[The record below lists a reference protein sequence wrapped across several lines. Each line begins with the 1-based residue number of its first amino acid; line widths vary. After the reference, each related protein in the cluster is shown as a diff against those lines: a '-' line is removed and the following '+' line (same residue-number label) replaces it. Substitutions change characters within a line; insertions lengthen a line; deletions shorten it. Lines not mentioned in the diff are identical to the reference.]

1 MDADAHSPEW
11 SLLPHDP
18 RTFFGLAD
26 GFDRKD
32 LKRAYNQLIR
42 QFKPE
47 KFPQEFQRI
56 RAAYELLDNHLRYGA
71 TMSTLGTAQQ
81 YTWQTDETDTTSAR
95 GRSGASPGASPSSSP
110 ATGASDA
117 AAAVLPL
124 QVRLRKEPLPDL
136 YRELAAKQYKLPYDF
151 YALAVMSDIV
161 QRKDGLQF
169 VRWLLQGLAEHRRDQ
184 ALLSLLY
191 EYLRGPVPIE
201 AAAGLLTAVSKTV
214 RTDAFFA
221 LTEGLWRRLL
231 RERPF
236 AEFAATLRACESN
249 LRDVAI
255 DGRLAFT
262 VELLKA
268 AIWVADREWI
278 DGAFALI
285 EENFE
290 RIPPQVQYD
299 LDVLDM
305 LKKYVA
311 GRPAMGTALPL
322 RRRIDD
328 ALRAYFSGDEATR
341 DRSVLECAVE
351 ISQRPE
357 KLLEAFPM
365 DSEED
370 YSNFYVLWTIVTG
383 DVGERY
389 APEAPA
395 TDVKAWISRGRALY
409 EGIEQQVKSSG
420 IYKRLGLATAAYW
433 IGVCAL
439 YAIVALLTLAL
450 GGLVASFVASD
461 SKAITG
467 LIAIVFFSI
476 GAFAAAWVHLWYI
489 NPRWSTYRQRQQ
501 KACYTAVS
509 RGELA
514 AFLQRSRF
522 TREELKELLFSADI
536 RNLSLAQT
544 TADHFQRDYGLAI
557 YAMAMRFQI

>member
-18 RTFFGLAD
+18 QAFFGLAD

-32 LKRAYNQLIR
+32 LKRAYNGLIR

-71 TMSTLGTAQQ
+71 TLSTLSTAQQ
-81 YTWQTDETDTTSAR
+81 YTWQTDEAAAKSTR
-95 GRSGASPGASPSSSP
+95 GRSGAGAGAAPSP
-110 ATGASDA
+110 AAGASDA

-136 YRELAAKQYKLPYDF
+136 YRELAAKQHKLPYDF

-169 VRWLLQGLAEHRRDQ
+169 VRWLLQGLGEHRRDQ

-201 AAAGLLTAVSKTV
+201 AAAGLLTAVSKAV

-221 LTEGLWRRLL
+221 LTESLWRRLL

-236 AEFAATLRACESN
+236 AEFKATLRACESN

-278 DGAFALI
+278 DEAFALI
-285 EENFE
+285 EGNFE
-290 RIPPQVQYD
+290 RIPPQVQND
-299 LDVLDM
+299 LDILDM

-311 GRPAMGTALPL
+311 GRPVLATALPL
-322 RRRIDD
+322 RRKIDD
-328 ALRAYFSGDEATR
+328 ALRAYFSGEEATR
-341 DRSVLECAVE
+341 DRGVLECAVE
-351 ISQRPE
+351 VAQNPE

-365 DSEED
+365 DSVED
-370 YSNFYVLWTIVTG
+370 YSNFYLLWTIVTG

-389 APEAPA
+389 APETRAA
-395 TDVKAWISRGRALY
+395 DVSTWMSRGRALY
-409 EGIEQQVKSSG
+409 EGIEQRVKASG
-420 IYKRLGLATAAYW
+420 VYKRLGLATAAYW
-433 IGVCAL
+433 IGVCGL
-439 YAIVALLTLAL
+439 YAIVAWLTLAL
-450 GGLVASFVASD
+450 GGLVASLVASD
-461 SKAITG
+461 SKVITG
-467 LIAIVFFSI
+467 LIAIVFFSV

-489 NPRWSTYRQRQQ
+489 NPKWSTYRQRQRT
-501 KACYTAVS
+501 ACYSAVS

-522 TREELKELLFSADI
+522 TREELKELMFSADI
-536 RNLSLAQT
+536 RNLSLAQS
-544 TADHFQRDYGLAI
+544 TADNFQQDYGLAI
-557 YAMAMRFQI
+557 YAMALRFQI

>member
-18 RTFFGLAD
+18 QAFFGLAD

-32 LKRAYNQLIR
+32 LKRAYNRLIR

-71 TMSTLGTAQQ
+71 TLSTLGTAQQ
-81 YTWQTDETDTTSAR
+81 YRWQTDEAAAKSTR
-95 GRSGASPGASPSSSP
+95 GRSGAGAGASPPPSP
-110 ATGASDA
+110 AGASDA

-136 YRELAAKQYKLPYDF
+136 YRELAAKQHKLPYDF

-169 VRWLLQGLAEHRRDQ
+169 VRWLLQGLGEHRRDQ
-184 ALLSLLY
+184 ALLSLLF

-201 AAAGLLTAVSKTV
+201 AAVGLLKAVSKTV

-278 DGAFALI
+278 DEAFALI
-285 EENFE
+285 EGNFD
-290 RIPPQVQYD
+290 RIPPQVQND
-299 LDVLDM
+299 LDILDM

-311 GRPAMGTALPL
+311 GRPALATARPL
-322 RRRIDD
+322 RRQIDE
-328 ALRAYFSGDEATR
+328 ALRAYFSGEEATR

-351 ISQRPE
+351 IAQNPE
-357 KLLEAFPM
+357 KLLEAFPL

-395 TDVKAWISRGRALY
+395 TDVKSWISRGRALY
-409 EGIEQQVKSSG
+409 EGVEQRVKGSG
-420 IYKRLGLATAAYW
+420 LYRQWLGRRLGYL
-433 IGVCAL
+433 IGVGVLYLIAGIVACAL
-439 YAIVALLTLAL
+439 GVVSILAVGNSNLFWDLIVPLVAIAL
-450 GGLVASFVASD
+450 G
-461 SKAITG
+461 
-467 LIAIVFFSI
+467 IV
-476 GAFAAAWVHLWYI
+476 GMGWVHLRI
-489 NPRWSTYRQRQQ
+489 LSPRWTAYCLRQQ
-501 KACYTAVS
+501 GLWYASHT
-509 RGELA
+509 REELA

-522 TREELKELLFSADI
+522 TREELRELMFSADI
-536 RNLSLAQT
+536 RNLTLAQA
-544 TADHFQRDYGLAI
+544 TADHFQQDYGLAI
-557 YAMAMRFQI
+557 YAMALRFQL